1 MIIATFNVNSVRAH
15 IQNILD
21 WIDEF
26 SPDVI
31 LMQEIKCETDVFP
44 YMEFEDKGYNV
55 KAFGQKSYNGVA
67 ILSRFSIEDVTTGL
81 PTFPSDTSARYIE
94 AVIDGHIRIAS
105 VYAPNGNPVPSE
117 KFEYKKEWM
126 EHFIEHI
133 KSLMNNDEELIIG
146 GDFNVALTDREIY
159 NPKAFEDD
167 AITQPESREGM
178 KKLFDLGLIDSY
190 RIFNPDND
198 KAYSYFG
205 YRGGCF
211 QKGYG
216 ILLDYFLI
224 NEKAKSIITNA
235 GIDTSPRG
243 REKPSDHTPLWIEVK
258 G

>member
-31 LMQEIKCETDVFP
+31 VMQEIKCETDVFP

-81 PTFPSDTSARYIE
+81 PTFPSDTNARYIE

-224 NEKAKSIITNA
+224 NEKVKSIITNA

>member
-15 IQNILD
+15 LQNILE
-21 WIDEF
+21 WIRDF

-44 YMEFEDKGYNV
+44 YMEFEDMGYNV
-55 KAFGQKSYNGVA
+55 KVYGQKTYNGVA
-67 ILSRFSIEDVTTGL
+67 ILSRFSIEDVTVGL
-81 PTFPSDTSARYIE
+81 PTFKEDVQARYIE
-94 AVIDGHIRIAS
+94 AVIDGHIRVAS
-105 VYAPNGNPVPSE
+105 IYAPNGNPVPSE

-126 EHFIEHI
+126 EHFYKHI
-133 KSLMNNDEELIIG
+133 KSLLNNDEELVLG

-167 AITQPESREGM
+167 AITQPESRQAM
-178 KKLFDLGLIDSY
+178 QKLFDSGLTDGY
-190 RIFNPDND
+190 RIFNPDNE
-198 KAYSYFG
+198 KAYTYFG

-224 NEKAKSIITNA
+224 NEKAKKSVINA
-235 GIDTSPRG
+235 GIDLSPRG
-243 REKPSDHTPLWIEVK
+243 KEKSSDHTPLWIEIK
-258 G
+258 

>member
-21 WIDEF
+21 WIKEF

-31 LMQEIKCETDVFP
+31 LMQEIKCETNAFP
-44 YMEFEDKGYNV
+44 YMEFEDAGYNV
-55 KAFGQKSYNGVA
+55 KVFGQKSYNGVA
-67 ILSRFSIEDVTTGL
+67 ILSRYSIEDVVCGL
-81 PTFPSDTSARYIE
+81 PTFPEDKSARYIE
-94 AVIDGHIRIAS
+94 AVIDGRIRVAS

-126 EHFIEHI
+126 NRFESYV
-133 KSLMNNDEELIIG
+133 KTLLNNDEAIVFG
-146 GDFNVALTDREIY
+146 GDYNVALTDREIY

-167 AITQPESREGM
+167 AITQPESREAM
-178 KKLFDLGLIDSY
+178 NNLFSLGLTDSF

-198 KAYSYFG
+198 KAYTYFG

-216 ILLDYFLI
+216 ILLDYFLA
-224 NEKAKSIITNA
+224 NKKACSLLTNA
-235 GIDTSPRG
+235 GIDLSPRG
-243 REKPSDHTPLWIEVK
+243 KEKASDHTPLWIEIK
-258 G
+258 

>member
-15 IQNILD
+15 LLNILN
-21 WIDEF
+21 WIKEF

-31 LMQEIKCETDVFP
+31 LMQEIKCENHAFP
-44 YMEFEDKGYNV
+44 YMEFEDAGYNV
-55 KAFGQKSYNGVA
+55 KVFGQKSYNGVA
-67 ILSRFSIEDVTTGL
+67 ILSRPSIEDVTTSL
-81 PTFPSDTSARYIE
+81 PTFPEDKSARYIE

-126 EHFIEHI
+126 NRFHDHI
-133 KSLMNNDEELIIG
+133 KTLLNNDEPLIFG

-167 AITQPESREGM
+167 AITQPESRQGM
-178 KKLFDLGLIDSY
+178 KNLFDLGLTDTY
-190 RIFNPDND
+190 RIFNPNND
-198 KAYSYFG
+198 KAYTYFG

-224 NEKAKSIITNA
+224 NDKAKSIVTGA
-235 GIDTSPRG
+235 GIDLSPRG
-243 REKPSDHTPLWIEVK
+243 KEKSSDHTPLWIEVK
-258 G
+258 

>member
-126 EHFIEHI
+126 ENFIEHI